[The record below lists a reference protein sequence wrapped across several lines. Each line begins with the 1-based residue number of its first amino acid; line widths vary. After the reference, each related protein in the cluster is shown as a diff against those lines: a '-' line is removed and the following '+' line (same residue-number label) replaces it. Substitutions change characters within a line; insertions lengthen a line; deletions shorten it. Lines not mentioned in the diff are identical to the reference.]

1 MSKRFT
7 RGIWWIKRDFR
18 LQDNG
23 ALCEAIRQC
32 DAVLPLFI
40 IEPSLCC
47 ADETSAFHYH
57 AWQQAGEAL
66 DQALRKRGSSLC
78 LWAGEVCDV
87 LAMLYARE
95 GFDALFSHE
104 ETGSSITYR
113 RDQAITRWTDL
124 KGIVW
129 NQIPQNGVI
138 RRLTD
143 RDKRQPVVRNR
154 LLETSVRPAPEKI
167 NSWCLSSSA
176 GVRYR
181 PATTAKENANRC
193 ERLKSWPEF
202 EQLNKDAPLKKTLR
216 FDLLQPLSESHAQ
229 KDLHSFLYSRGINYA
244 GGISSPNTAF
254 TAGSRLSSH
263 LAWGTI
269 SLRCVFRAL
278 QIRDRELASQSD
290 ASSIR
295 WRKSLRAFQSR
306 LHWHDHFMQRLE
318 SAPDMEFE
326 AINPAYR
333 SLQYQDDKL
342 LLNAW
347 KRGMT
352 GIPLVDAC
360 MRCLMATGFLNFRMR
375 AMLVSVGCFG
385 LAQSWRS
392 LQYPLAQLFYDY
404 EPGIHLSQIQMQAGV
419 VGINTIRIYNPLKQL
434 KDHDPDAKFIKQW
447 VPELREFDAVQIARY
462 DQQMLGDYPAPV
474 AKTKENIKAIRDQIY
489 AIRKSDEGKSAAQI
503 VLKAHGS
510 RLAGND
516 RTRLS
521 SKSGVA
527 KAKAKNQ
534 SKSIQA
540 GQLSLNLDD
549 NLE

>member
-1 MSKRFT
+1 MGKRFS
-7 RGIWWIKRDFR
+7 RGIWWVKRDFR
-18 LQDNG
+18 LEDNE

-32 DAVLPLFI
+32 DAVMPLFI

-57 AWQQAGEAL
+57 AWQRAAAAL
-66 DQALRKRGSSLC
+66 DQALKKRGSSLD
-78 LWAGEVCDV
+78 LWIGEVCDV
-87 LAMLYARE
+87 LEKLNVHE
-95 GFDALFSHE
+95 GFEALFSHE

-113 RDQAITRWTDL
+113 RDRAVTRWTDSR
-124 KGIVW
+124 GIVW
-129 NQIPQNGVI
+129 NEFPQNGVI

-143 RDKRQPVVRNR
+143 RDKRQPVVRRR
-154 LLETSVRPAPEKI
+154 LIETPPAPAPGRI
-167 NSWCLSSSA
+167 NSWRLSKGAGDWSRSVNTTNESA
-176 GVRYR
+176 G
-181 PATTAKENANRC
+181 RC
-193 ERLKSWPEF
+193 ERLNSWPAF
-202 EQLNKDAPLKKTLR
+202 KFINKNAPLEETLR
-216 FDLLQPLSESHAQ
+216 FELLQQLSESHAQ
-229 KDLHSFLYSRGINYA
+229 ADLRSFLNLRGIDYA

-254 TAGSRLSSH
+254 TAGSRLSAH

-269 SLRCVFRAL
+269 SLRCVFKAL
-278 QIRDRELASQSD
+278 HTRDRELASISD
-290 ASSIR
+290 AGSIR
-295 WRKSLRAFQSR
+295 WRRSLQAFQSR

-318 SAPDMEFE
+318 SAPEMEYK

-333 SLQYQDDKL
+333 SLQYHNDEL
-342 LLNAW
+342 LLEAW

-375 AMLVSVGCFG
+375 AMLVSIGCFG

-434 KDHDPDAKFIKQW
+434 KDHDPDAKFVKQW
-447 VPELREFDAVQIARY
+447 IPELREFDAVQIARY

-474 AKTKENIKAIRDQIY
+474 ARIGENTKAIRDQIY
-489 AIRKSDEGKSAAQI
+489 AIRKSDVGRSAAKI

-510 RLAGND
+510 RLPGND
-516 RTRLS
+516 RMRSS
-521 SKSGVA
+521 SKPGLA
-527 KAKAKNQ
+527 KKRTAKQ

-540 GQLSLNLDD
+540 GQLSLNFED
-549 NLE
+549 NLD